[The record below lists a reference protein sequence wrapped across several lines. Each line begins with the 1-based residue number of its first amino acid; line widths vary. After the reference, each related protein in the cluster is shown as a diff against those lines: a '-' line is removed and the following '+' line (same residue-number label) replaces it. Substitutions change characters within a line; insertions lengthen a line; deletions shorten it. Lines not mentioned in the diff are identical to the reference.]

1 MAAMTRIYVQG
12 SLIPEVAQRLEQLDE
27 KKKTLTTLCMR
38 MMQAD
43 GGKAFS
49 LDLLAMAVFKRALA
63 VAGGFRALV
72 KQTNF
77 LCAAALVRLQMD
89 SALRFVAASLVDDPH
104 DLARR
109 VMAGEHIRKIPDRH
123 GKKMTDRYLLGEIAK
138 VAPWARDAYDKA
150 SGFVHLSD
158 VHMFSPVTRVGNR
171 RVSLAIGEQDS
182 HVHPTR
188 WIELVSMFNAATD
201 LVVWAMESWTQ
212 TKERAAEGGGQPTP
226 R

>member
-1 MAAMTRIYVQG
+1 MAAMTRIHAQG
-12 SLIPEVAQRLEQLDE
+12 SLIPEVAKRLEQLDQ

-43 GGKAFS
+43 GGKGFP
-49 LDLLAMAVFKRALA
+49 LDFLAMAVFKRALA
-63 VAGGFRALV
+63 VAGGFRVLV
-72 KQTNF
+72 KEANF

-104 DLARR
+104 ALALR
-109 VMAGEHIRKIPDRH
+109 VMAGEHVRKIPDRH
-123 GKKMTDRYLLGEIAK
+123 GKKMTDRHLLDEIAK

-158 VHMFSPVTRVGNR
+158 VHMFSPVTRVGSR
-171 RVSLAIGEQDS
+171 KIGLSIGEQDP
-182 HVHPTR
+182 HVHPSR
-188 WIELVSMFNAATD
+188 WIELVSTFNAATD
-201 LVVWAMESWTQ
+201 LVVWVLESWTQ
-212 TKERAAEGGGQPTP
+212 TKERAADGGGQPGP